1 MNLSLKKLSFFMWNR
16 KKMIQEKL
24 LRRKLKYITKKDRV
38 VSMNLSITI
47 PTTPISMNM
56 WPCQCPPVPTA
67 SRDTLYSWE
76 VAMHRLQSRFAPISS
91 QMEYSWDNVV
101 LNNVVSNN
109 VVSNHTVSDILDSK

>member
-1 MNLSLKKLSFFMWNR
+1 MWSR

-24 LRRKLKYITKKDRV
+24 LRRKLKHITKKDRV

-47 PTTPISMNM
+47 PTTPISMNI
-56 WPCQCPPVPTA
+56 WSCQCPPVPTA

-76 VAMHRLQSRFAPISS
+76 DAMYRLQSRFAPISS

-101 LNNVVSNN
+101 LNNVVSN
-109 VVSNHTVSDILDSK
+109 HTVSDILDSE